1 MDENTHHSYPD
12 IFTYHYFSPKKD
24 IQIRYGLTKDFGRSD
39 KPIFILLHGR
49 AEFIEKY
56 KCIAVHLQKKG
67 FHIVSFDWR
76 GQGLSSREVLNT
88 HKGHIDTFDDYIEDL
103 ERFYA
108 AIIQPYNLPVN
119 ILAHSMGGHIGLRFI
134 SRHPDKIRKAVLAS
148 PMIDIAIPTIVK
160 PISKLLSNRVS
171 RTFFSKSYAAGTG
184 NYSAKKA
191 KFKGNR
197 LCHDPEKYWI
207 LHEEIANNPDLAIG
221 GVTWAWL
228 NAAFESI
235 KELNRLETIQKI
247 STPILMLSAQKD
259 TVVSSRAQKKL
270 SEKLPNCKFLSIK
283 GAFHELLFEEN
294 RIHNQL
300 WDAFDRFIF
309 ESSLNEESSL

>member
-1 MDENTHHSYPD
+1 MDENTHHSSQH

-24 IQIRYGLTKDFGRSD
+24 IQIRYGVTKGFGTSD

-56 KCIAVHLQKKG
+56 KSIANHLQEKG
-67 FHIVSFDWR
+67 FHVVSFDWR
-76 GQGLSSREVLNT
+76 GQGLSSREVVNS
-88 HKGHIDTFDDYIEDL
+88 HKGHIDKFDEYIEDL
-103 ERFYA
+103 EKFYTS
-108 AIIQPYNLPVN
+108 IIQPHNLPVN
-119 ILAHSMGGHIGLRFI
+119 ILAHSMGGHIGLRFM
-134 SRHPDKIRKAVLAS
+134 SQHPEKVSKAVLAS
-148 PMIDIAIPTIVK
+148 PMIDIAIPSIVK
-160 PISKLLSNRVS
+160 PISKLLSNRIS
-171 RTFFSKSYAAGTG
+171 KTPFSKTYAVGTG

-197 LCHDPEKYWI
+197 LCHDPEKFWI

-235 KELNRLETIQKI
+235 KDLNRLETIQKI
-247 STPILMLSAQKD
+247 ATPILMLSAQKD
-259 TVVSSRAQKKL
+259 TIVSASAQKKM
-270 SEKLPNCKFLSIK
+270 SDKLPNCKFLSIK

-300 WDAFDRFIF
+300 WDAFNKFIIG
-309 ESSLNEESSL
+309 